1 MKVYSFIGLLLV
13 LSACVG
19 GEDVTARAPQP
30 VLGQPAPVPSLQTI
44 HISLFG
50 DSCLEGNNLDPA
62 QSANPTPCVALQ
74 QAFDASY
81 LKAKVI
87 VNCSAYGSDSND
99 LLIGRLEKA
108 GAWPNPLKDLG
119 YTPDLVLINHALN
132 DQRNGR
138 NTTDYSTNLRKLSD
152 LAKSAGVKM
161 MVFESPVPFVVTP
174 PYGGQVLIDAQP
186 EYVAAQK
193 QVAHAVGAGYVNT
206 FGFVKTIPNWPL
218 SITDT
223 IHPNRSLYA
232 LIAANRY
239 KELAPIVDFIAK

>member
-1 MKVYSFIGLLLV
+1 MKSYSLIGLLLV
-13 LSACVG
+13 LSACG
-19 GEDVTARAPQP
+19 GAEEIAASSPPPAT
-30 VLGQPAPVPSLQTI
+30 GQPTPTPRLQTI
-44 HISLFG
+44 HINLYG
-50 DSCLEGNNLDPA
+50 DSSLEGHNVDPTQA
-62 QSANPTPCVALQ
+62 ASPTPCVALQ
-74 QAFDASY
+74 QAFDATY
-81 LKAKVI
+81 LKAKVV

-108 GAWPNPLKDLG
+108 GAWPNPLKNLG
-119 YTPDLVLINHALN
+119 YAPDLVLVNHALN

-138 NTTDYSTNLRKLSD
+138 STIGYSTNLRLLSE
-152 LAKSAGVKM
+152 LAKAAGAKLV
-161 MVFESPVPFVVTP
+161 VFESPVPFVVTP
-174 PYGGQVLIDAQP
+174 PYGGQALIDAQP

-193 QVAHAVGAGYVNT
+193 QVADAVGAGYVNT

-239 KELAPIVDFIAK
+239 KELTPIVDLIAK